1 MTSVECVREALR
13 EIVDPCSAATGSNLD
28 IVGMGLVKNVE
39 VSEGHAHI
47 EMRLTTPSCHMGP
60 YFIKE
65 AEERVGALSGIE
77 SVTLDTDDGFQWSE
91 DMMTE
96 EAKRR
101 RQAVLDEQERRYA
114 HELTAE

>member
-1 MTSVECVREALR
+1 MTTVERVRATLR

-28 IVGMGLVKNVE
+28 IVGMGLVKSIE
-39 VSEGHAHI
+39 VSAGHVHI

-65 AEERVGALSGIE
+65 AEDRVGTLSGVE
-77 SVTLDTDDGFQWSE
+77 SVTLDTDNGFEWTE

-96 EAKRR
+96 EAQQR
-101 RQAVLDEQERRYA
+101 RQAVLDEQERRYMQ
-114 HELTAE
+114 ELATE